1 MTNYQEVNFKKIPTA
16 PAPEEREWKVEFL
29 EEALVDPCWGS
40 GGAPGNGN
48 GSAGS
53 VGAPEGGSGHET
65 AAGNH
70 MIICESAY
78 YAQGIK
84 GAVDRCLVRE
94 SVAKKLSEAVKLL
107 PDGYGFKLYDTWRPY
122 EVQYSLYYNYFGELA
137 DTGKYEDYTVRQ
149 LRELTKTFVSLPK
162 KGGEIS
168 FVHSTGGAVDLTIV
182 DEKGRELDMGS
193 GFDEFSEK
201 SNTDYYEVHDGNE
214 TVRANRRLLYHVM
227 TECGFTSLP
236 SEWWHFDYG
245 DKFWA
250 FYTGEAVLY
259 RSLYEI
265 PEEFRGK
272 LKIHS

>member
-1 MTNYQEVNFKKIPTA
+1 MTNYQEVNFKKIPTL
-16 PAPEEREWKVEFL
+16 PSPGEREWKREFL
-29 EEALVDPCWGS
+29 EEALVDPCCGS
-40 GGAPGNGN
+40 G
-48 GSAGS
+48 
-53 VGAPEGGSGHET
+53 
-65 AAGNH
+65 AAVGNH
-70 MIICESAY
+70 TIICESAY
-78 YAQGIK
+78 FVQGIR

-107 PDGYGFKLYDTWRPY
+107 PAGYGFKLYDTWRPY
-122 EVQYSLYYNYFGELA
+122 EVQYSLYYNYFGALV
-137 DTGKYEDYTVRQ
+137 DSGKYEDCTVRE
-149 LRELTKTFVSLPK
+149 LRELTKTFVSLPV
-162 KGGEIS
+162 KGEDVS

-182 DEKGRELDMGS
+182 DDRGLELNMGS

-201 SNTDYYEVHDGNE
+201 SNTDYYEVHGGAE
-214 TVRANRRLLYHVM
+214 TVRDNRRLLYRVM
-227 TECGFTSLP
+227 TECGFTNLP

-272 LKIHS
+272 LQIHG